1 MFKKPVIVATANN
14 IKGIGCRGWLAPR
27 VLAIRLAVR
36 EGKKRICGSAFAQ
49 RKRLYRAEAP
59 QLRPY

>member
-1 MFKKPVIVATANN
+1 MFKKPVIVAAAIN

-36 EGKKRICGSAFAQ
+36 EGKKRICGAGYYSSSAIFSA
-49 RKRLYRAEAP
+49 RGPAVEGV
-59 QLRPY
+59 